1 MLSRPMVRGALIVV
15 AGVVLAAWVAFG
27 RALFGLAGQLTP
39 VYALTLGTV
48 LVVLH
53 LFVARGVVRT
63 AHAEYRHRGATFG
76 TLFASWGCAILLGLL
91 IPDITAYGLQTILT
105 GTAEPGLG
113 IAIGFANPLGVIMLV
128 FGVLAAVLARGDS
141 LGRADAPHEEDL

>member
-15 AGVVLAAWVAFG
+15 AGVVLAAWVALG
-27 RALFGLAGQLTP
+27 RAPFGIAGHLTP

-48 LVVLH
+48 LVVLN

-63 AHAEYRHRGATFG
+63 GRAGHRHRGATFG

-91 IPDITAYGLQTILT
+91 IPDDTPDGLQTILT
-105 GTAEPGLG
+105 GAAEPGRG